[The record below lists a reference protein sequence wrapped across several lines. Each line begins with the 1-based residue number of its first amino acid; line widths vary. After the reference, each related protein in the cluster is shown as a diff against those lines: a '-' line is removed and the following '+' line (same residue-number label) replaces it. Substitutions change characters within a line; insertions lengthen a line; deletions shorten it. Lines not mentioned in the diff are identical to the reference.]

1 MSSQV
6 SGREPRQVVL
16 AGGGGAAAS
25 RLLDEVFA
33 SWIGS
38 GRLLYL
44 PLALQEERHTAAA
57 AWLRSTFEPLGVC
70 HIESWSAFDG
80 HDALELV
87 DFDGVYIGGGN
98 TYRLLQ
104 QVRTSGFDKAI
115 TRFIREGGPVYGGS
129 AGAILLGSDIDTA
142 LLAGDSN
149 DVRLTSTRGLDVLSG
164 WSVVCHYQAQDFER
178 THAFTLDRGLRA
190 LALSE
195 RAGII
200 LDRDG
205 ARSQGTEAVV
215 ALDGAHV
222 THYRPAS
229 TIPLASRRG
238 SHAPLA

>member
-6 SGREPRQVVL
+6 IRRAPRQIVL
-16 AGGGGAAAS
+16 AGGGGAADS
-25 RLLDEVFA
+25 RSLDEVFA
-33 SWIGS
+33 EWIGS

-44 PLALQEERHTAAA
+44 PLALHEERHTAAA
-57 AWLRSTFEPLGVC
+57 AWLRSTLEPLGVS

-80 HDALELV
+80 HDARELT

-104 QVRTSGFDKAI
+104 QVRASGFDAAI

-129 AGAILLGSDIDTA
+129 AGAILLGRDIDTA

-149 DVRLTSTRGLDVLSG
+149 DVRLTSTRGLDVLCG
-164 WSVVCHYQAQDFER
+164 WSVVCHYRAHDLER
-178 THAFTLDRGLRA
+178 THAFTLHRGLRA

-222 THYRPAS
+222 AQYRPAG
-229 TIPLASRRG
+229 TIPFGSRPEP
-238 SHAPLA
+238 HTPLT

>member
-6 SGREPRQVVL
+6 IRREQRQIVL
-16 AGGGGAAAS
+16 AGGGGAADS
-25 RLLDEVFA
+25 RSLDEVFA
-33 SWIGS
+33 EWIGS

-44 PLALQEERHTAAA
+44 PLALHEERHTAAA

-70 HIESWSAFDG
+70 DIESWPAFDG
-80 HDALELV
+80 HDARELS

-104 QVRTSGFDKAI
+104 QLRTSGFDKAI
-115 TRFIREGGPVYGGS
+115 TRFIAEGGPVYGGS

-164 WSVVCHYQAQDFER
+164 WSVVCHYRAPDLER
-178 THAFTLDRGLRA
+178 THAFTLQHGLRA

-205 ARSQGTEAVV
+205 ARSQGAEAVV
-215 ALDGAHV
+215 ALDAAHV

-229 TIPLASRRG
+229 TIPFA
-238 SHAPLA
+238 